1 MTSSGTW
8 KISFLPLS
16 PLPYIA
22 RGNLSGILN
31 VNLGIFLFLPINI
44 SLHRIS
50 HGGKFFGDFKW
61 NKKNFPR
68 AYILPILRLFL
79 RKLVALLYLHFS
91 ASETDASKYKGK
103 YYDGQIRRQQL
114 NRKL

>member
-1 MTSSGTW
+1 MPKTQPVTYAPG
-8 KISFLPLS
+8 KIF
-16 PLPYIA
+16 
-22 RGNLSGILN
+22 GDFGWNKK
-31 VNLGIFLFLPINI
+31 IFP
-44 SLHRIS
+44 
-50 HGGKFFGDFKW
+50 GAAFFGDFNW

-79 RKLVALLYLHFS
+79 RKLVALFHLHFS

-103 YYDGQIRRQQL
+103 YYDSQIRRQQL

>member
-1 MTSSGTW
+1 MAGRFHTYAGHAGNTVC
-8 KISFLPLS
+8 IRL
-16 PLPYIA
+16 YA
-22 RGNLSGILN
+22 RGKI
-31 VNLGIFLFLPINI
+31 
-44 SLHRIS
+44 
-50 HGGKFFGDFKW
+50 FGDFNW

-79 RKLVALLYLHFS
+79 RKLVALFHLHFS

-103 YYDGQIRRQQL
+103 YYDSQIRRQQL